1 MLLASGGA
9 DRVVRLWDVRTGTP
23 LDILQGHSGRIWSI
37 AFSPDGMILASG
49 SHDGS
54 IRLWD
59 VHMGTLLHT
68 LRSERP
74 YERMNITHVR
84 GLTSVQIAA
93 LKALGAVEDE

>member
-1 MLLASGGA
+1 VAS
-9 DRVVRLWDVRTGTP
+9 GTP
-23 LDILQGHSGRIWSI
+23 LDTLQGHTDRIWSI

-54 IRLWD
+54 IKLWD

-74 YERMNITHVR
+74 YERMNIAHVR
-84 GLTSVQIAA
+84 GLTSTQIAA